1 MVTTA
6 RTAMRSNIVPQLP
19 KMGPLMWVLQNKL
32 KVSMGGN
39 IAFDRYIDYSH
50 VEPTPHV
57 QRTSFLGAKV
67 KAPLVRGRDT
77 PETRYPLKSFENT

>member
-1 MVTTA
+1 M
-6 RTAMRSNIVPQLP
+6 
-19 KMGPLMWVLQNKL
+19 LQNKL

-57 QRTSFLGAKV
+57 QRTSFLG
-67 KAPLVRGRDT
+67 
-77 PETRYPLKSFENT
+77 